1 MGSFMAKASELDPK
15 WFIVDGT
22 DLVLGRLAT
31 KVATVLMGKHQPIY
45 TPHVD
50 TGDYVVI
57 VNADKIRV
65 SPDRKE
71 RTRNIT
77 YHTGYIGN
85 LKQTPMTEVFERN
98 PARVVELAIR
108 RMLPKTKLGRQ
119 MLGKLKI
126 YSGEAHPHAAQAPQP
141 FPEKV

>member
-1 MGSFMAKASELDPK
+1 MRSFMAKASELDPK

-22 DLVLGRLAT
+22 DKVLGRLAT
-31 KVATVLMGKHQPIY
+31 RIATVLMGKHQPIY

-65 SPDRKE
+65 SSPRKE

-77 YHTGYIGN
+77 YHTGFIGN

-98 PARVVELAIR
+98 PTRVVELAVR

-126 YSGEAHPHAAQAPQP
+126 YAGEAHPHSAQAPQP
-141 FPEKV
+141 FPERV